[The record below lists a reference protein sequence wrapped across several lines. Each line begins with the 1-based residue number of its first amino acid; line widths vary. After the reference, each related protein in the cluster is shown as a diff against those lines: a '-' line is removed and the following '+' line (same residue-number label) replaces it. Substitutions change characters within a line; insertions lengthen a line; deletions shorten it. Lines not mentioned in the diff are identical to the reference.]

1 MDRSSE
7 KLFSIP
13 YEIAVVRPIRQTTR
27 VELQKALAAAYYNTE
42 LLPQALIYL
51 DFKTDSGV
59 SSLSTAQFTQCIA
72 PAGLEAGME
81 TAPEGNKAFV
91 SLSEEFQTIFGFPYL
106 VPVSQGRAAERIWTK
121 IHVKQ
126 GSLVAG

>member
-27 VELQKALAAAYYNTE
+27 AERQKALAAAYYNIE
-42 LLPQALIYL
+42 LLPQAMIYL

-59 SSLSTAQFTQCIA
+59 SSLSTAQLGKIFS
-72 PAGLEAGME
+72 PGVLEAGME
-81 TAPEGNKAFV
+81 MAPEGNKAFV
-91 SLSEEFQTIFGFPYL
+91 HLTEAVQSIFGFPFI
-106 VPVSQGRAAERIWTK
+106 VP
-121 IHVKQ
+121 
-126 GSLVAG
+126 